1 MKTEQKK
8 APYYDLDV
16 HMLITSE
23 NMLSR
28 NTDFIVTIN
37 FISPVTNIE
46 LQKEVIKKISNI
58 LKI

>member
-1 MKTEQKK
+1 MRTEKK
-8 APYYDLDV
+8 KVPYYDLDV